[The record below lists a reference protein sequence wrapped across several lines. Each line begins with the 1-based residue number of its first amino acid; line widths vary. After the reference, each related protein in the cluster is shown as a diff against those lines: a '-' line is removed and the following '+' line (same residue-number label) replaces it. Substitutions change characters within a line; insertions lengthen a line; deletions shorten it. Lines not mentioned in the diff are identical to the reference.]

1 MTVSAHNRS
10 ACLAYIIRL
19 NGSPLAAG
27 LPLAD
32 PHHSETANCYFDGM
46 R

>member
-1 MTVSAHNRS
+1 MIVSAHNTS
-10 ACLAYIIRL
+10 DGLAYIIRL

-32 PHHSETANCYFDGM
+32 PHKSETVICHFDRM

>member
-1 MTVSAHNRS
+1 MTY
-10 ACLAYIIRL
+10 LIRQ

-32 PHHSETANCYFDGM
+32 QHHSETANCYFDRM